1 MDHRNWTE
9 NSSRTRVPIDGAD
22 IRTRRQW
29 GIRTENAGKMGTFRD
44 FKGIFWEKVRPRPM
58 DRKERI
64 QMARRGKENLE
75 QQMRS
80 AVFGAFREGMDKR
93 SAKMQGAD
101 QMEKKI
107 YSYASRN
114 QLLDRIHDFVGTMKD
129 DLRQEGIRKR
139 EELRPEH
146 VEKYLEIKAT
156 TCSQNTIN
164 EYASELKKI
173 GRLIGIDLQVE
184 PVIAIRKKSDSR
196 GAESVMSREDLG
208 KILEYAR
215 EHPDSG
221 SSVAIRLEALIGV
234 RVGDLAY
241 GIRIDQ
247 GKLRIKSKNGKWC
260 ERMITPEIR
269 KILESESCRKL
280 IDGDRIRFPK
290 DGSINKYL
298 LRTERKLGLEEH
310 SFHDIRRRIAQD
322 KYDEF
327 RTSGMSRSDS
337 LRAVSAWLNH
347 GPDRQKMLLESYI
360 ADPW

>member
-1 MDHRNWTE
+1 MGHTTE
-9 NSSRTRVPIDGAD
+9 NV
-22 IRTRRQW
+22 
-29 GIRTENAGKMGTFRD
+29 GKMGTFGT
-44 FKGIFWEKVRPRPM
+44 FGKQVRPRPR

-64 QMARRGKENLE
+64 QMARRGKANLE
-75 QQMRS
+75 QQMRF

-101 QMEKKI
+101 LMEKKI

-146 VEKYLEIKAT
+146 VEKYLELKAT

-215 EHPDSG
+215 EHPSG

-241 GIRIDQ
+241 GIRIEQ
-247 GKLRIKSKNGKWC
+247 EKLRIKSKNGKWC

-269 KILESESCRKL
+269 NILESESCRKL

-360 ADPW
+360 ANPW

>member
-1 MDHRNWTE
+1 
-9 NSSRTRVPIDGAD
+9 
-22 IRTRRQW
+22 
-29 GIRTENAGKMGTFRD
+29 
-44 FKGIFWEKVRPRPM
+44 
-58 DRKERI
+58 
-64 QMARRGKENLE
+64 
-75 QQMRS
+75 MRS

-101 QMEKKI
+101 LMEKKI

-146 VEKYLEIKAT
+146 VEKYLEIKAI

-215 EHPDSG
+215 EHPGIRIKRCDPVG
-221 SSVAIRLEALIGV
+221 STDWG

-280 IDGDRIRFPK
+280 IDGDRIRVPQRWV
-290 DGSINKYL
+290 N
-298 LRTERKLGLEEH
+298 
-310 SFHDIRRRIAQD
+310 
-322 KYDEF
+322 
-327 RTSGMSRSDS
+327 
-337 LRAVSAWLNH
+337 
-347 GPDRQKMLLESYI
+347 
-360 ADPW
+360 

>member
-1 MDHRNWTE
+1 
-9 NSSRTRVPIDGAD
+9 
-22 IRTRRQW
+22 
-29 GIRTENAGKMGTFRD
+29 
-44 FKGIFWEKVRPRPM
+44 
-58 DRKERI
+58 
-64 QMARRGKENLE
+64 
-75 QQMRS
+75 
-80 AVFGAFREGMDKR
+80 
-93 SAKMQGAD
+93 MQPEYD
-101 QMEKKI
+101 Q
-107 YSYASRN
+107 R
-114 QLLDRIHDFVGTMKD
+114 
-129 DLRQEGIRKR
+129 IRKR
-139 EELRPEH
+139 TQKDRSADRNRSAGGAGDRHPEE
-146 VEKYLEIKAT
+146 
-156 TCSQNTIN
+156 
-164 EYASELKKI
+164 I
-173 GRLIGIDLQVE
+173 GQAAGRNRLW
-184 PVIAIRKKSDSR
+184 
-196 GAESVMSREDLG
+196 SREDLG

-327 RTSGMSRSDS
+327 RTSGMEPAATRCGQF
-337 LRAVSAWLNH
+337 RP
-347 GPDRQKMLLESYI
+347 G
-360 ADPW
+360 

>member
-1 MDHRNWTE
+1 MTGF
-9 NSSRTRVPIDGAD
+9 P
-22 IRTRRQW
+22 
-29 GIRTENAGKMGTFRD
+29 GTFR
-44 FKGIFWEKVRPRPM
+44 EKERPRTM

-64 QMARRGKENLE
+64 QMARRGKANLE

-101 QMEKKI
+101 LMEKKI

-146 VEKYLEIKAT
+146 VEKYLELKAT

-164 EYASELKKI
+164 EYASEMKKI

-215 EHPDSG
+215 EHPSG

-241 GIRIDQ
+241 GIRIEE

-298 LRTERKLGLEEH
+298 LRTERKLGLDEH

-327 RTSGMSRSDS
+327 RTSGMSRSES

-360 ADPW
+360 SNPW

>member
-1 MDHRNWTE
+1 M
-9 NSSRTRVPIDGAD
+9 
-22 IRTRRQW
+22 
-29 GIRTENAGKMGTFRD
+29 
-44 FKGIFWEKVRPRPM
+44 
-58 DRKERI
+58 
-64 QMARRGKENLE
+64 
-75 QQMRS
+75 
-80 AVFGAFREGMDKR
+80 
-93 SAKMQGAD
+93 
-101 QMEKKI
+101 
-107 YSYASRN
+107 
-114 QLLDRIHDFVGTMKD
+114 DRIHDFVGTMKD

-146 VEKYLEIKAT
+146 VEKYLEIKAI

-215 EHPDSG
+215 EHPESG

-327 RTSGMSRSDS
+327 RTSGMSRSES